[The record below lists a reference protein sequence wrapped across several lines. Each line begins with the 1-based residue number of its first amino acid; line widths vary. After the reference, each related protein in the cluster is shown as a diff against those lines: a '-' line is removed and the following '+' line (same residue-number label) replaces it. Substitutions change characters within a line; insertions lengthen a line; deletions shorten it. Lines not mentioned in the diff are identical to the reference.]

1 MSYKSFLKGATIV
14 LEILKRMGVKDI
26 FGYPGGAVIPIY
38 DAFYD
43 FKGLNHY
50 LARHEQGATHAA
62 DGYARTTGKTGVC
75 IATSGPG
82 ATNTVTGIMT
92 AYMDSVPL
100 LVITGQVPTSF
111 LGRDSFQE
119 SDIMGITAPITKHNY
134 LVKNIEELPKI
145 LKEAYELTKAGRP
158 GPVLIDIPKDV
169 QMQEMSEE
177 KFEELFAV
185 KCDYMEKK
193 YVNKYSQ
200 KNIQD
205 AKELIKNANQPV
217 FILGG
222 GLMNSGAT
230 DEVKEL
236 LSKINAPS
244 VATLMGLGAVPY
256 NFSGYMGMIGMHG
269 KVWANRCVNDA
280 DLIISLGMRFDDRIV
295 GDPNRFAP
303 HAKKIHVDIDAAEIN
318 KNVNVDL
325 ALVGDAKDV
334 LKDLISAGIEGNF
347 SEWRDK
353 CESYIFEEKSDD
365 ACLNQVN
372 VIKYL
377 GDILPE
383 DSIIVTDVGQHQM
396 FTAQHFKFKNPISFC
411 TSGGAGTMGYGL
423 PAAIGAQVGNP
434 GKRVV
439 AIIGD
444 GGFQMN
450 QQELTVLKQYNLP
463 VKVII
468 LNNGTLGMV
477 RQWQEIFNK
486 KRYSEVILDVNPD
499 FVKLADAN
507 GLRGARIKSLDE
519 LKDIEKMINDDEPL
533 LLDVVVPRDCNVYPI
548 IPAGQSFSETI
559 IGE

>member
-377 GDILPE
+377 GDILPK